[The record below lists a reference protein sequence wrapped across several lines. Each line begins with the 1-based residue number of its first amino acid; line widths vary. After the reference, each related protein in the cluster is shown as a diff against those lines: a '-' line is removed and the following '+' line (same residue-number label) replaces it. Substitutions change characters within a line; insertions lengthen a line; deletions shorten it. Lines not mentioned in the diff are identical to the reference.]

1 MNLKILIDKKPKK
14 QANKTAATTRTIA
27 KKQKI
32 ETGEI
37 STMMLN
43 GHLIN
48 EKCRS
53 VKILDFLKQ
62 FGKL

>member
-1 MNLKILIDKKPKK
+1 MNLKISIDKKPKK
-14 QANKTAATTRTIA
+14 QANKTAATTTAIA

-32 ETGEI
+32 ETEKI

-48 EKCRS
+48 ENCRS

-62 FGKL
+62 FSKL